1 MALENNPLKQYFR
14 RPAIYLRLPSGGKG
28 YAPGVVNI
36 PESGEF
42 PVYPMTAI
50 DEITVKTPD
59 ALFNGTA
66 VSEIIKSCVPDI
78 LDPWSI
84 NSVDLDAVL
93 IAVKSATG
101 GNELEVNSVC
111 PKCGEDAKYGVNLVG
126 LLTTLKSGDYDK
138 ELPINELIFKF
149 RPLTFKEM
157 NQASLGQFELQRMF
171 VIIEGLESQEEKNKK
186 TKEALTAITNTTMEV
201 LSHTIEYIKT
211 PAAFVKENEFI
222 LDFIRNCDKNVY
234 TQIRDHNGM
243 LKQQSEVKPLKVK
256 CVHCENEYEQQFTL
270 NTADFFE

>member
-1 MALENNPLKQYFR
+1 MAIENNPLKQYFR
-14 RPAIYLRLPSGGKG
+14 RPAIYLKLPSGGKG
-28 YAPGVVNI
+28 YAAGVINVT
-36 PESGEF
+36 ETGEL

-50 DEITVKTPD
+50 DEITAKTPD

-66 VSEIIKSCVPDI
+66 VTEIIKSCVPDI

-101 GNELEVNSVC
+101 GNELEVNSTC
-111 PKCGEDAKYGVNLVG
+111 PKCNEEAKYGVNLVG
-126 LLTTLKSGDYDK
+126 LLTNLKSGDYDK
-138 ELPINELIFKF
+138 ELPINDLIFKF

-171 VIIEGLESQEEKNKK
+171 AIVESLDSLEEKNKK
-186 TKEALTAITNTTMEV
+186 TKEALTAITDTTMQV
-201 LSHTIEYIKT
+201 LSHTIEFIKT
-211 PAAFVKENEFI
+211 PAAFVDSNEFI
-222 LDFIRNCDKNVY
+222 LDFLRNCDKNVY
-234 TQIRDHNGM
+234 VQIRDYNGK

-256 CVHCENEYEQQFTL
+256 CVQCDHEYEQQFTL
-270 NTADFFE
+270 NTADFFD

>member
-1 MALENNPLKQYFR
+1 MTIENNPLKQYFR
-14 RPAIYLRLPSGGKG
+14 RPAIYLKLPSGGKG
-28 YAPGVVNI
+28 YPAGVVNVT
-36 PESGEF
+36 ETGEL

-50 DEITVKTPD
+50 DEITAKTPD

-66 VSEIIKSCVPDI
+66 VVEVIRSCVPDI

-101 GNELEVNSVC
+101 GNELEVSSIC
-111 PKCGEDAKYGVNLVG
+111 PKCQEEAKYGVSLVG
-126 LLTTLKSGDYDK
+126 LLTNLKSGDYEK
-138 ELPINELIFKF
+138 ELPINDLIFKF

-171 VIIEGLESQEEKNKK
+171 AIIESIDSAEEKNKK
-186 TKEALTAITNTTMEV
+186 TKEALASITDTTMQV

-211 PAAFVKENEFI
+211 PAAFVDNNEFI

-234 TQIRDHNGM
+234 TQIRDYNGK
-243 LKQQSEVKPLKVK
+243 LKQQSEVKPLRVK
-256 CVHCENEYEQQFTL
+256 CASCEHDYEQQFTL

>member
-1 MALENNPLKQYFR
+1 MTSENDPRKQYFR
-14 RPAIYLRLPSGGKG
+14 RPAIYLKLPSGGKG
-28 YAPGVVNI
+28 YPAGVVNVTETGQL
-36 PESGEF
+36 PA
-42 PVYPMTAI
+42 YPMTAI
-50 DEITVKTPD
+50 DEITAKTPD

-66 VSEIIKSCVPDI
+66 VVEVIRSCVSDI

-101 GNELEVNSVC
+101 GNELEVSSIC
-111 PKCGEDAKYGVNLVG
+111 PKCQEEAKYGVSLVG
-126 LLTTLKSGDYDK
+126 LLTNLKSGDYEK
-138 ELPINELIFKF
+138 ELPINDLIFKF

-171 VIIEGLESQEEKNKK
+171 AIIESIDSAEEKNKK
-186 TKEALTAITNTTMEV
+186 TKEALASITDTTMQV

-211 PAAFVKENEFI
+211 PAAFVDNNEFI

-234 TQIRDHNGM
+234 TQIRDYNGK
-243 LKQQSEVKPLKVK
+243 LKQQSEVKPLRVK
-256 CVHCENEYEQQFTL
+256 CASCEHDYEQQFTL